1 MKSFLFA
8 TAFIFPL
15 FVLGQWVDVMNN
27 STLIYIYSPFGDEIP
42 VTKNSDTI
50 SFEEWMKNLKE
61 YGIPELGYN
70 VDDIAEIFSY
80 NPEMLAQA
88 YKAACQGCTLNR
100 PAISAATI
108 EFPEMNILY
117 RGFDNVFKV
126 AANWPDG
133 MKEYRIEATD
143 ATVKTI
149 IRKNQIMHTIN
160 PKGKTSEV
168 KVIYK
173 NIEGI
178 EQEFGPWV
186 YAVKMLP
193 KPQVTNTSIS
203 KSKGGII
210 QVAMPEDFFIGGIN
224 FQVNKLEIYGSVT
237 IEGNRISPD
246 VLKKIKL
253 GKNIPVSVTAINL
266 ATDEEVIING
276 FIELTE

>member
-1 MKSFLFA
+1 MRKFLFVS
-8 TAFIFPL
+8 AFIFPF
-15 FVLGQWVDVMNN
+15 FVFGQWVDALNN
-27 STLIYIYSPFGDEIP
+27 SSLIFLYTPFGDEIP
-42 VTKNSDTI
+42 VTKSADTI
-50 SFEEWMKNLKE
+50 SFDQWMKNLKK
-61 YGIPELGYN
+61 YGIPELGYT

-80 NPEMLAQA
+80 DPVMLSQA
-88 YKAACQGCTLNR
+88 YKAACEGCTLKR
-100 PAISAATI
+100 PAISEATI

-149 IRKNQIMHTIN
+149 IRNNQIMHTIN

-173 NIEGI
+173 NFEGI
-178 EQEFGPWV
+178 EQEFGPWI

-193 KPQVTNTSIS
+193 KPQVTISSIS

-224 FQVNKLEIYGSVT
+224 FQVNKLEVNGNTI
-237 IEGNRISPD
+237 IEGNVISPD

-253 GKNIPVSVTAINL
+253 GKTIPLIVNAMNL
-266 ATDEEVIING
+266 ATDEEVVING